1 MESPSLLAVVEVPY
15 ADRVRCSAQG
25 CGHSVYRRVHL
36 VREASVTRVYGS
48 DCFSRHF
55 GSTHLARSSP
65 HYSSVAG
72 RALTPEERQLLIN
85 NTERLIEL
93 FEAERL
99 AAIAKVESRRVPPPP
114 ERPLVTLT
122 VPVQQKLEPSR
133 EQRGAAEIEARR
145 NLAEKF
151 PGVDL
156 SLPGFKGLLRL
167 EIEKVL
173 RKNAA

>member
-1 MESPSLLAVVEVPY
+1 MESPALLAVVEVPY

-36 VREASVTRVYGS
+36 VREEGVTRVYGS
-48 DCFSRHF
+48 DCFSRLF

-72 RALTPEERQLLIN
+72 RALTPEERQLLIH
-85 NTERLIEL
+85 NTERLVEI

-99 AAIAKVESRRVPPPP
+99 AAIAKAQSRRGPLP
-114 ERPLVTLT
+114 ERPLVTPA
-122 VPVQQKLEPSR
+122 VPVQQKVGPSR
-133 EQRGAAEIEARR
+133 EERGAAEAEARR
-145 NLAEKF
+145 SLAEKF

-156 SLPGFKGLLRL
+156 ELPGFKGLLRL